1 MILVAKLFITNQ
13 IGESLMING
22 LNNDSASLVL
32 DAAMKVNSGFKKSW
46 DEMSCAE
53 KLLKVLSFGLWN
65 PTYSRSER
73 QSFQEL
79 LTVLEPVY
87 PLPNELGRVSA
98 RFSDG
103 SSLRISVTNSES
115 IEAEIR
121 TPDNEKI
128 TVLLESNEQNRLLQ
142 SLPID
147 RHMPYI
153 QVHRALSEMD
163 LTDTTSMR
171 NLLGFTSKLSTTL
184 IPHNAQTD
192 PLSGPTPFSSI
203 FRDTCRGLGNAKL
216 SLNGVDI
223 PANAQMLLRDA
234 PGLKDTHSS
243 PSRNV
248 IDHGISRHDA
258 EQIARESSG
267 SDNQKAEVVEFLCH
281 PEAATAIC
289 SAFYQ
294 SFNVPA
300 LTLTHERISKASEY
314 NAERSLDTPN
324 ACINISISQSSDGNI
339 YVTSHT
345 GVLIMAPEDRPN
357 EMGMLTN
364 RTSYEVPQGVK
375 CTIDEMVRA
384 LQPRYAASETYLQ
397 NT

>member
-1 MILVAKLFITNQ
+1 
-13 IGESLMING
+13 MING

-203 FRDTCRGLGNAKL
+203 FMDTCRGLGNAKL

-234 PGLKDTHSS
+234 LGK
-243 PSRNV
+243 V
-248 IDHGISRHDA
+248 
-258 EQIARESSG
+258 
-267 SDNQKAEVVEFLCH
+267 
-281 PEAATAIC
+281 
-289 SAFYQ
+289 
-294 SFNVPA
+294 
-300 LTLTHERISKASEY
+300 
-314 NAERSLDTPN
+314 
-324 ACINISISQSSDGNI
+324 
-339 YVTSHT
+339 
-345 GVLIMAPEDRPN
+345 
-357 EMGMLTN
+357 
-364 RTSYEVPQGVK
+364 RTS
-375 CTIDEMVRA
+375 
-384 LQPRYAASETYLQ
+384 S
-397 NT
+397 

>member
-1 MILVAKLFITNQ
+1 
-13 IGESLMING
+13 MING

-53 KLLKVLSFGLWN
+53 KLLKVLSLGLWN
-65 PTYSRSER
+65 PTYSRER

-79 LTVLEPVY
+79 LTVLEPVS
-87 PLPNELGRVSA
+87 PASNELGRVA

-103 SSLRISVTNSES
+103 SSLRISVTNSELV
-115 IEAEIR
+115 EAEIR
-121 TPDNEKI
+121 TANNEKI

-163 LTDTTSMR
+163 LTDTTSML

-203 FRDTCRGLGNAKL
+203 FMDTCRGLGNAKL

-234 PGLKDTHSS
+234 LGLKDTHSS
-243 PSRNV
+243 PSHNV
-248 IDHGISRHDA
+248 ISHGISRHDA

-267 SDNQKAEVVEFLCH
+267 VINRKLKLWNFYAIQKQQQPYARL
-281 PEAATAIC
+281 
-289 SAFYQ
+289 S
-294 SFNVPA
+294 
-300 LTLTHERISKASEY
+300 
-314 NAERSLDTPN
+314 
-324 ACINISISQSSDGNI
+324 INLS
-339 YVTSHT
+339 
-345 GVLIMAPEDRPN
+345 M
-357 EMGMLTN
+357 
-364 RTSYEVPQGVK
+364 
-375 CTIDEMVRA
+375 C
-384 LQPRYAASETYLQ
+384 QP
-397 NT
+397 